1 MTRSNKNLP
10 TSYGQNAHGNEVVM
24 GGHDYESHGAKSVT
38 KKQAM
43 RINKVES
50 ESQGGSWY
58 AKVDPNTGV
67 IQWIRRKI
75 KKRKK
80 R

>member
-1 MTRSNKNLP
+1 MTRNNKNLP

-38 KKQAM
+38 KKQAR
-43 RINKVES
+43 RINEVEPKS
-50 ESQGGSWY
+50 SGGSWY
-58 AKVDPNTGV
+58 AKVDPDTGA

-75 KKRKK
+75 KRRKK